1 MTNKQ
6 LLPLL
11 ALLAA
16 FPPVTTD
23 MYLPALPMLQAQWGA
38 ALATIN
44 LTLVLFFVFF
54 SVSLLV
60 YGPISDSYGRRPLL
74 LVGISIYI
82 AASMLCAAAVNVEQ
96 LILFR
101 ILQALGAAAASAL
114 SMAIAKDRFEAKAR
128 QQLLAHLGVIVA
140 LAPMLSPIVGGFVLE
155 WLNWHWIFLIQ
166 AGLAGIAFW
175 GVLRMTEPLEEM
187 VPASLSQVLER
198 YGRLLKNRRYMT
210 LNLLMAL
217 SLCPMFGFIAGSP
230 TIYIS
235 HFKVSEQAFGYFFGA
250 NALALMAGAFACS
263 RLART
268 TASWP
273 LMNVGFGGILGG
285 GLAVWVLG
293 NRGPIPFAA
302 AMFVVTFCIGMTRP
316 MSNNLVLEQVE
327 RDVGAA
333 SSLLVFVYFVCGAA
347 SMGLISL
354 NWSNHVRVI
363 AFVAIGSG
371 ITILIAFQLIGR
383 LWKSALKSVQ

>member
-38 ALATIN
+38 ALSTIN

-74 LVGISIYI
+74 LAGIAIYI
-82 AASMLCAAAVNVEQ
+82 AASMLCAAAANVGQ

-114 SMAIAKDRFEAKAR
+114 SMAIAKDLFEAKAR

-166 AGLAGIAFW
+166 AGLAGIAFR
-175 GVLRMTEPLEEM
+175 GVWRMPEPLQAM
-187 VPASLSQVLER
+187 VPASFSQVLGR
-198 YGRLLKNRRYMT
+198 YGRLLKNGRFMT

-235 HFKVSEQAFGYFFGA
+235 HYKVSEQAFGYFFGT

-263 RLART
+263 RLTRT

-273 LMNVGFGGILGG
+273 LLLAGFGGILGG
-285 GLAVWVLG
+285 GLAVWIVG

-333 SSLLVFVYFVCGAA
+333 SSLLVFVYFVAGAA

-354 NWSNHVRVI
+354 NWSNHIRVI
-363 AFVAIGSG
+363 AFLAIGSG
-371 ITILIAFQLIGR
+371 IVILTAFQLIGHY
-383 LWKSALKSVQ
+383 WKSALKPVQ